1 MAMSVGKIGGLAELL
16 NKFFLILCSF
26 FTIDTLEV
34 PMRGYSHPSERTSP
48 RGFTLIE
55 LLVVIAIIG
64 VLVGLLLPAVQVA
77 REAARRSA
85 CTNKLKQMALG
96 VHNYENINGK
106 LPHGSIHYDHRF
118 RGWTWM
124 YFILPYMEEQELFDR
139 GAVQSGE
146 TRATAERGK
155 RLKDDSCSWML
166 CPSDS
171 EKPPS
176 ALASVVSLTNYGA
189 CGGPKSG
196 PQPSVAACTWPSP
209 YESYMTAVGGGSNWD
224 GGWNLTTNP
233 SRILG
238 MFVGVNA
245 SGGDAVDRSM
255 TIRLRDVTDGLS
267 KTIMLGETSKGHN
280 RRSCCGSASDGMGN
294 SFGDSEAMLPNHTGV
309 PINWGPGPSGC
320 ENGQWA
326 YSHGFKSQHASGANL
341 AFGDGTIKFVD
352 ENVNMTAYV
361 RMGHLSDG
369 SVYDANF

>member
-1 MAMSVGKIGGLAELL
+1 MS
-16 NKFFLILCSF
+16 
-26 FTIDTLEV
+26 
-34 PMRGYSHPSERTSP
+34 RYSHPSERIP
-48 RGFTLIE
+48 HRGFTLIE

-96 VHNYENINGK
+96 VHNYESSNGK
-106 LPHGSIHYDHRF
+106 LPHGSIHYDSRSNEGQL
-118 RGWTWM
+118 RGWTWV
-124 YFILPYMEEQELFDR
+124 YLILPFMEEQELFDR

-146 TRATAERGK
+146 TRENAARGR

-166 CPSDS
+166 CPSDTK
-171 EKPPS
+171 KPGGQ
-176 ALASVVSLTNYGA
+176 LASVKSLTNYGA

-245 SGGDAVDRSM
+245 SGASGDAVDRSM

-267 KTIMLGETSKGHN
+267 KTIMLGETSKGHD
-280 RRSCCGSASDGMGN
+280 RRACCGSASDGMGN

-361 RMGHLSDG
+361 RMGHKSDG
-369 SVYDANF
+369 SVYDSNF